1 MNEYQV
7 GKDVAGLQARV
18 ALLEKKLFG
27 SGGCDSLG
35 NNEFFETAKAIDG
48 IKDERLKRDF
58 SDLFLGIEHGIKNN
72 NYEVANDCI
81 AALRT
86 LAHSLCRTIGGS
98 SAVAVIEGLANDAE
112 RAESK
117 MLRAPIWSKGKRC
130 DVGGTATCISATNN
144 KCNSDSTG
152 CISTGTGIAAGY
164 IWGVTL
170 LAHQ

>member
-1 MNEYQV
+1 M
-7 GKDVAGLQARV
+7 
-18 ALLEKKLFG
+18 EKKQSTYESKDF
-27 SGGCDSLG
+27 S
-35 NNEFFETAKAIDG
+35 ETAKAIDG

-58 SDLFLGIEHGIKNN
+58 SDLFLGIDYGIKNK

-81 AALRT
+81 ASLRT

-98 SAVAVIEGLANDAE
+98 SAVAIIEGLANDVE
-112 RAESK
+112 RSENK
-117 MLRAPIWSKGKRC
+117 LLRRIIWSTGKRC

-164 IWGVTL
+164 IWNVAL
-170 LAHQ
+170 LTPN